1 MENPSAIDSPDS
13 TSNKTVTAITAIL
26 EALSNSLADAAPV
39 SAGARDCIKHGDR
52 NLAIGTMTGLDSVL
66 SDAKALHDAALV
78 LHRMNPVTS
87 KPRSLTRK
95 CTREIH
101 DALVRLLD
109 SADDTGC
116 SEDLLVV
123 RKASLRALAK
133 EAFDEELPDWL
144 RTG

>member
-1 MENPSAIDSPDS
+1 MANHETGIPDC
-13 TSNKTVTAITAIL
+13 TSNQTVIAITAVL
-26 EALSNSLADAAPV
+26 EALSNSLADAARV
-39 SAGARDCIKHGDR
+39 SAEARDCIKQGDR
-52 NLAIGTMTGLDSVL
+52 NLAIGTMAGLDSVL
-66 SDAKALHDAALV
+66 ADAKALYDAALV

-101 DALVRLLD
+101 DALIRLLD

-116 SEDLLVV
+116 SEDLVV
-123 RKASLRALAK
+123 VHKAALRALAK

>member
-26 EALSNSLADAAPV
+26 EALSNSLADAARV
-39 SAGARDCIKHGDR
+39 SAGARDCIKHGER

-66 SDAKALHDAALV
+66 ADAKALYDAALV

-101 DALVRLLD
+101 DAFVRLLD

-116 SEDLLVV
+116 SEDLIVV
-123 RKASLRALAK
+123 RRASLRALAK